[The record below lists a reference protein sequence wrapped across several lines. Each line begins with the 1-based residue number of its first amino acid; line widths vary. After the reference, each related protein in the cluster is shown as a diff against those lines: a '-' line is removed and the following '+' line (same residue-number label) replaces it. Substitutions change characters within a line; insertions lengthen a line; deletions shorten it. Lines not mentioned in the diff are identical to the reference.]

1 MTELVNKCLLARDKF
16 MPEIYLRQPR
26 ITYRKNKNNKKNQKK
41 KKKKIKKQK
50 CQDIFINTD

>member
-26 ITYRKNKNNKKNQKK
+26 LTYRKNKNNKKNQKK
-41 KKKKIKKQK
+41 KEEKNKEAEVSRYIY
-50 CQDIFINTD
+50 

>member
-26 ITYRKNKNNKKNQKK
+26 FTYRKNKNNKKNQKK
-41 KKKKIKKQK
+41 RRRKK
-50 CQDIFINTD
+50 